1 MMESE
6 SAKRGVGLGLG
17 LGLGLSRLVESEAG
31 GKGKGGRGA
40 GRREEKEW
48 RMQPASVR
56 CEVAWWTGMAVRLL
70 HSISNSTTKV
80 HSIPC
85 SLPPRIALRGS
96 WLCLCLCVRR
106 DGILLVLLGV

>member
-6 SAKRGVGLGLG
+6 SAKRGVGLGL
-17 LGLGLSRLVESEAG
+17 SRLVESEA

-56 CEVAWWTGMAVRLL
+56 CEVAWMAVRLL
-70 HSISNSTTKV
+70 HSVSNSTTKV

-85 SLPPRIALRGS
+85 SLPRIALRVQLAVG
-96 WLCLCLCVRR
+96 CACAVRAS
-106 DGILLVLLGV
+106 GWHSAILLVLLGV

>member
-1 MMESE
+1 MESE
-6 SAKRGVGLGLG
+6 SAKRGVGLG

>member
-1 MMESE
+1 MESE

-56 CEVAWWTGMAVRLL
+56 CEVAWMAVRLL
-70 HSISNSTTKV
+70 HSVSNSTTKV

-85 SLPPRIALRGS
+85 SLPRIALRVQLAVG
-96 WLCLCLCVRR
+96 CACAVRAS
-106 DGILLVLLGV
+106 GWHSAILLVLLGV